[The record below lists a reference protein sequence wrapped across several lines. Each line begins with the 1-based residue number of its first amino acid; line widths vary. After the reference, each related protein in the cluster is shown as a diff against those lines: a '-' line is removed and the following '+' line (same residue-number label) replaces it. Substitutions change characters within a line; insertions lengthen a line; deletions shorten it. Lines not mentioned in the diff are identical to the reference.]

1 MPVRLILLP
10 LHLTLTL
17 YVYRARMGRVI
28 LEIGGP
34 NLRPEI
40 AHAGSFSRSCRPFL
54 RLFPFLAVMKLAAA
68 KLPCT
73 TEVVDRKSQARVGYD
88 AVSLSSPLPRVVTL
102 GEAQAM
108 LAASTSP
115 DTPSPSPPSA

>member
-1 MPVRLILLP
+1 MPVRLSLLYNVAV
-10 LHLTLTL
+10 LTPSR
-17 YVYRARMGRVI
+17 RARMGRVI

-40 AHAGSFSRSCRPFL
+40 AHAGSSFSLLFFLHRQPF
-54 RLFPFLAVMKLAAA
+54 FFTVMKLAAA

-88 AVSLSSPLPRVVTL
+88 AVELSTPLPRVVTL

-108 LAASTSP
+108 LAASTAP
-115 DTPSPSPPSA
+115 DTPSPSA